1 WYPDGAPA
9 ISPDLVTVLATALAA
24 LGNAQTLGA
33 IDADGI
39 AAMIPEVFRYVE
51 KVATEGALPDDVVTD
66 PASAALV
73 TNPGTE

>member
-1 WYPDGAPA
+1 M
-9 ISPDLVTVLATALAA
+9 LATALAA

-66 PASAALV
+66 PPRRRS
-73 TNPGTE
+73 